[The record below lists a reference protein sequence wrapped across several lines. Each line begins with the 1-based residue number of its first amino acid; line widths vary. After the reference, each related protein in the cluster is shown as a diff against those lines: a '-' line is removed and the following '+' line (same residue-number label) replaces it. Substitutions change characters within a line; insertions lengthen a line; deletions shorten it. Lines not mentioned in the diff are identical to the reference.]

1 MKPTIFA
8 LAILAS
14 VSAPAQTFDY
24 QFSTN
29 GKNYTLAYLRVTP
42 EKRIKP
48 EWADVTWSFGPV
60 GGVEDGGPG
69 VFGARANLMA
79 LDHNTHFYAAVN
91 LNGLFPVGAKP
102 IGVAGLSF
110 GFAWPLK

>member
-1 MKPTIFA
+1 MRTITLS
-8 LAILAS
+8 LAAVLAC
-14 VSAPAQTFDY
+14 VADAQTFDY

-79 LDHNTHFYAAVN
+79 LDHNSHFYAAIN